1 MKAPL
6 IGQCVLGM
14 LLILPTLCLSDPDV
28 DRLLSADET
37 PVGVVFEIVEG
48 DDDALAW
55 ALPLVRQY
63 SERLRARFADL
74 PIAVVTHGAEQF
86 ALLEKEADGALA
98 SIHADARDLR
108 ENAVDLHVCG
118 AHAGWYGHLPE
129 DYPSY
134 VDVSPSG
141 PAQINDYRNFGF
153 EVIRLQRANL

>member
-1 MKAPL
+1 MRL
-6 IGQCVLGM
+6 LQNTLLSM

-28 DRLLSADET
+28 DLLLSADE
-37 PVGVVFEIVEG
+37 PPGGVVFEIVEG

-63 SERLRARFADL
+63 SEQLRTRFADL

-86 ALLEKEADGALA
+86 ALLEKEADGPLA

-108 ENAVDLHVCG
+108 ETAVDLHVCG

-129 DYPSY
+129 DFPSY

-141 PAQINDYRNFGF
+141 PAQINDYRNLGF
-153 EVIRLQRANL
+153 KVIRLQRPDH